1 AAMAAE
7 RALAMATCTAPVNIA
22 VIKYWGKRD
31 TDLILPINSSLSV
44 TLHQDQLK
52 TTTTAAASRDFTEDR
67 LWLNGKEADV
77 GHPRV
82 QACLRE
88 GERPLP
94 GGVPGDPVSPDA
106 AVPAVRRLARKRR
119 GGGED
124 TATLSLSYKIHIAS
138 ENNFPTAAGLASSAA
153 GYACLVSALA
163 RLYGLEEE
171 LSEVARRGSGSA
183 CRSMFGGF
191 VQWQRGERPDGTDS
205 LALQVA
211 PETHWPELRVLVLVV
226 SGEKKPVGST
236 AGMQTSVETSPLLK
250 HRAEVVVPE
259 RLAQMM
265 RHIRDRDFEGFGQL
279 AMRDSNQFHATCLDT
294 FPPIFYLTDVS
305 RHIIALAHR
314 YNAHH
319 GHTKVAYTFDAGP
332 NAVIFALADT
342 VAEFVEVVRRSFPPA
357 TNGDQYGN
365 ATSYWGRVGGA
376 GDTGT
381 ERSPRH
387 RFVRGLPVGSAA
399 LSQELV
405 AAVVTEPVP
414 GAVQYILHTQPGPG
428 PQLVDD
434 PSQHLLGADGLPRS
448 HA

>member
-1 AAMAAE
+1 VLGAMAAE

-67 LWLNGKEADV
+67 LWLNGAEVDV

-88 GERPLP
+88 GEQPPHSP
-94 GGVPGDPVSPDA
+94 GGGASLILTPPHCP
-106 AVPAVRRLARKRR
+106 VPAVRRLARKRR
-119 GGGED
+119 GGSED
-124 TATLSLSYKIHIAS
+124 AATLSLLSYKVHIAS

-163 RLYGLEEE
+163 RLYGVEDE

-183 CRSMFGGF
+183 CRSMWGGF

-205 LALQVA
+205 LAHQVA

-226 SGEKKPVGST
+226 SGQKKPVAST

-259 RLAQMM
+259 RLAQMI
-265 RHIRDRDFEGFGQL
+265 RHIRERDFEGFGQL

-294 FPPIFYLTDVS
+294 FPPIFYLSDLS

-319 GHTKVAYTFDAGP
+319 RHTKVAYTFDAGP
-332 NAVIFALADT
+332 NAVIFTLADT
-342 VAEFVEVVRRSFPPA
+342 VDEFVEVVRRSFPPA
-357 TNGDQYGN
+357 TNGDQ
-365 ATSYWGRVGGA
+365 
-376 GDTGT
+376 
-381 ERSPRH
+381 
-387 RFVRGLPVGSAA
+387 FVQGLPVGSAA
-399 LSQELV
+399 LPQELV
-405 AAVVTEPVP
+405 AAVVTEPVR
-414 GAVQYILHTQPGPG
+414 GAVQYILHTKPGPG

-434 PSQHLLGADGLPRS
+434 PSQHLLGADGLPRYR
-448 HA
+448 A

>member
-1 AAMAAE
+1 VSGAMAAE

-67 LWLNGKEADV
+67 LWLNGAEVDV

-88 GERPLP
+88 
-94 GGVPGDPVSPDA
+94 
-106 AVPAVRRLARKRR
+106 VRRLARKRR
-119 GGGED
+119 GGSED
-124 TATLSLSYKIHIAS
+124 AATLSLLSYKVHIAS

-163 RLYGLEEE
+163 RLYGVEDE

-183 CRSMFGGF
+183 CRSMWGGF

-205 LALQVA
+205 LAHQVA

-226 SGEKKPVGST
+226 SGQKKPVAST

-265 RHIRDRDFEGFGQL
+265 RHIRERDFEGFGQL

-294 FPPIFYLTDVS
+294 FPPIFYLNDLS

-342 VAEFVEVVRRSFPPA
+342 VDEFVEVVRRSFPPA
-357 TNGDQYGN
+357 TNGDQ
-365 ATSYWGRVGGA
+365 
-376 GDTGT
+376 
-381 ERSPRH
+381 
-387 RFVRGLPVGSAA
+387 FVRGLPVGSAA
-399 LSQELV
+399 LPQELV
-405 AAVVTEPVP
+405 ATVVTEPVP
-414 GAVQYILHTQPGPG
+414 GAVQYILHTKPGPG

-434 PSQHLLGADGLPRS
+434 PSQHLLGADGLPR
-448 HA
+448 HCT

>member
-1 AAMAAE
+1 GAMAAE

-52 TTTTAAASRDFTEDR
+52 TTTTAVASRDFTEDR
-67 LWLNGKEADV
+67 LWLNGAEADV

-82 QACLRE
+82 QSCLRE
-88 GERPLP
+88 
-94 GGVPGDPVSPDA
+94 
-106 AVPAVRRLARKRR
+106 VRRLARKRR
-119 GGGED
+119 GGSED
-124 TATLSLSYKIHIAS
+124 AAALSLLSYKVHVAS

-163 RLYGLEEE
+163 RLYGVEDE

-183 CRSMFGGF
+183 CRSMLGGF

-205 LALQVA
+205 VALQVA

-226 SGEKKPVGST
+226 SGEKKQVAST

-265 RHIRDRDFEGFGQL
+265 HHIRERDFEGFGQL

-294 FPPIFYLTDVS
+294 FPPIFYLNDLS
-305 RHIIALAHR
+305 RQIIALVHR

-332 NAVIFALADT
+332 NAVIFMLADT
-342 VAEFVEVVRRSFPPA
+342 VDEFVEVVRRSFPPA
-357 TNGDQYGN
+357 TNGD
-365 ATSYWGRVGGA
+365 
-376 GDTGT
+376 
-381 ERSPRH
+381 
-387 RFVRGLPVGSAA
+387 RFVQGLPVGSAV
-399 LSQELV
+399 LPQELV
-405 AAVVTEPVP
+405 AAVVTKPVP
-414 GAVQYILHTQPGPG
+414 GAVQYILHTKPGPG

-434 PSQHLLGADGLPRS
+434 PSQHLLGADGLPRRR
-448 HA
+448 A

>member
-1 AAMAAE
+1 AMAAE
-7 RALAMATCTAPVNIA
+7 RSLAMATCTAPVNIA

-67 LWLNGKEADV
+67 LWLNGAEVDV
-77 GHPRV
+77 GHPRI

-88 GERPLP
+88 
-94 GGVPGDPVSPDA
+94 
-106 AVPAVRRLARKRR
+106 VRRLARKRR
-119 GGGED
+119 GGSED
-124 TATLSLSYKIHIAS
+124 TATLSLSYKVHVAS

-163 RLYGLEEE
+163 RLYGVEDE

-183 CRSMFGGF
+183 CRSMLGGF

-205 LALQVA
+205 LAQQVA

-236 AGMQTSVETSPLLK
+236 VGMQTSVETSPLLK

-259 RLAQMM
+259 RLAQMIQ
-265 RHIRDRDFEGFGQL
+265 HIRERDFEGFGQL

-294 FPPIFYLTDVS
+294 FPPIFYLNDLS

-319 GHTKVAYTFDAGP
+319 GHTKVPARTPRVPRHRGPPQVPMSPPVPPQVAYTFDAGP
-332 NAVIFALADT
+332 NAVIFMLADT
-342 VAEFVEVVRRSFPPA
+342 VDEFVEVVRHSFPPA
-357 TNGDQYGN
+357 TNGDQ
-365 ATSYWGRVGGA
+365 
-376 GDTGT
+376 
-381 ERSPRH
+381 
-387 RFVRGLPVGSAA
+387 FIRGLPVGSAV
-399 LSQELV
+399 LPQELV
-405 AAVVTEPVP
+405 GAVVTEPMP
-414 GAVQYILHTQPGPG
+414 GAVQYILHTKPGPG

-434 PSQHLLGADGLPRS
+434 PSQHLLGADGLPRRR
-448 HA
+448 A

>member
-1 AAMAAE
+1 MAAE
-7 RALAMATCTAPVNIA
+7 RGLAMATCTAPVNIA

-44 TLHQDQLK
+44 TLHQDQLR

-67 LWLNGKEADV
+67 LWLNGKEVDV

-88 GERPLP
+88 
-94 GGVPGDPVSPDA
+94 
-106 AVPAVRRLARKRR
+106 
-119 GGGED
+119 
-124 TATLSLSYKIHIAS
+124 
-138 ENNFPTAAGLASSAA
+138 
-153 GYACLVSALA
+153 VSALA

-265 RHIRDRDFEGFGQL
+265 QHIQERDFEGFGQL

-305 RHIIALAHR
+305 RHIIALVHR

-332 NAVIFALADT
+332 NAVIFALADA

-357 TNGDQYGN
+357 ANGDQ
-365 ATSYWGRVGGA
+365 
-376 GDTGT
+376 
-381 ERSPRH
+381 
-387 RFVRGLPVGSAA
+387 FVRGLPVGSAA
-399 LSQELV
+399 LPQELL
-405 AAVVTEPVP
+405 AAVLAEPLP
-414 GAVQYILHTQPGPG
+414 GAVRYILHTKPGPG

-448 HA
+448 RA